1 MASKLS
7 AGIFGKSAE
16 EEAAK
21 IGRSARATAAA
32 NMMAKEKG
40 SVASGLGELM
50 PIIGAIGGGIVGGMA
65 GDPVTGAKIGSG
77 LGETIGG
84 VMKGTGEERA
94 QQAME
99 QVAAEEAMVE
109 GMSPAQTKMANMAK
123 ADKKSA
129 GSKMAGA
136 GIDIMDLLSKNSDK
150 LSIGGM

>member
-40 SVASGLGELM
+40 SIVGGLGELM
-50 PIIGAIGGGIVGGMA
+50 PLIGAGVGAFFGGPAGAKAGSAA
-65 GDPVTGAKIGSG
+65 GDIV
-77 LGETIGG
+77 GG

-99 QVAAEEAMVE
+99 EVAAEEAATQ

-123 ADKKSA
+123 ADKSKGSQAASSA
-129 GSKMAGA
+129 
-136 GIDIMDLLSKNSDK
+136 IDIMSLLSKAGEG

>member
-16 EEAAK
+16 KEAAD
-21 IGRSARATAAA
+21 IARSARATAAA

-40 SVASGLGELM
+40 SVVSGLGELM
-50 PIIGAIGGGIVGGMA
+50 PLIGAGIGAYFGGPAGAQAGSAA
-65 GDPVTGAKIGSG
+65 GDIV
-77 LGETIGG
+77 GG
-84 VMKGTGEERA
+84 VMKGTGAERA

-99 QVAAEEAMVE
+99 EVAAEEAAAE
-109 GMSPAQTKMANMAK
+109 GMSPAQTKMTNMAK

-129 GSKMAGA
+129 GSKMADA
-136 GIDIMDLLSKNSDK
+136 GIDIMGLLSKAGEG